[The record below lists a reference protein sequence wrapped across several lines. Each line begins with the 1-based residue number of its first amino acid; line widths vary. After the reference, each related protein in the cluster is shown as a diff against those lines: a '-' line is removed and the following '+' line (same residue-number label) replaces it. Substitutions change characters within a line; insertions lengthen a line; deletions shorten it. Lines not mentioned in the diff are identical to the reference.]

1 MAIYEISDDT
11 LKLLESTTYADS
23 DIKERKDLQQLLK
36 KQVDIISPKTLV
48 IKEEFF
54 NWDSNKRIDLLGIDK
69 DANLVVIELKRTE
82 DSGHAELQ
90 ALRYAAMVS
99 TMTFEG
105 AVSNYEDFLIKE
117 GIEKDARQ
125 SLLDF
130 LDWESEEENEF
141 AQDVRIVLASADFSN
156 EIMSTVLWLNDNGLD
171 IRCVR
176 LKPYRDGNRV
186 LIDIQ
191 QAIPLPEAEE
201 YQIRVNQKSSMG
213 KIARKNSGNLSSV
226 TISIGDKVHESLG
239 ARWAI
244 YCVVKALFESGVEP
258 ENISRAISG
267 KTRVF
272 RSFDND
278 LSESEL
284 REKIHEQQR
293 LDRVKP
299 NPGRWFYRDM
309 SNQQPIDGKQPFK
322 CNEKTHVLTNQWTM
336 SNALRAIDDLIEAF
350 PAHEIGYT
358 ITAQERS

>member
-11 LKLLESTTYADS
+11 LKPLESTTYADS

-191 QAIPLPEAEE
+191 QAIPLPEAGE
-201 YQIRVNQKSSMG
+201 YQIQVTQKNRME
-213 KIARKNSGNLSSV
+213 KIARKSSKDYSKFV
-226 TISIGDKVHESLG
+226 IRLGDKKSTSLHK
-239 ARWAI
+239 RWAI
-244 YCVVKALFESGVEP
+244 HYLVKTLIESGVDP
-258 ENISRAISG
+258 EEIFKTITWKKMFLVFNGNFSG
-267 KTRVF
+267 
-272 RSFDND
+272 DD
-278 LSESEL
+278 LCEQ
-284 REKIHEQQR
+284 IIEQQSQ
-293 LDRVKP
+293 DGNQE
-299 NPGRWFYRDM
+299 NPERWFYRD
-309 SNQQPIDGKQPFK
+309 DHPFK
-322 CNEKTHVLTNQWTM
+322 VNGKTYVLTNQWGKDV
-336 SNALRAIDDLIEAF
+336 ALRAIDDLNGAF
-350 PAHEIGYT
+350 PDHRISYET
-358 ITAQERS
+358 TA